1 MTYYDVRYKQG
12 AEAIW
17 AKLKAAAKLS
27 IEELQTA
34 LEIEDL
40 EEFTD
45 IFSAVDAMIFKDA
58 IDIYTKPTIG
68 DEVID
73 ANGKKYVVIKVTASS
88 PEATGILLDLI
99 STDGTYNEWPAV
111 KFTKTGKHYSQIED
125 IFNDLANE

>member
-17 AKLKAAAKLS
+17 ARLKVATKLS
-27 IEELQTA
+27 IAELQAA
-34 LEIEDL
+34 LEVEDL

-45 IFSAVDAMIFKDA
+45 IFSAVDAITFKDA
-58 IDIYTKPTIG
+58 MDVYTKPTIG

-88 PEATGILLDLI
+88 TDATNILLDLI
-99 STDGTYNEWPAV
+99 STDGTYNEWPAA

-125 IFNDLANE
+125 IFNDLTNE